1 MRLAAAIQGQACAQT
16 GRSNARAK
24 KPAAG
29 GKTILKTA
37 VRMLGPCVDRAWCRV
52 TDHLSVCAGHR
63 SAARGCIAC
72 QYSSVWAAR
81 CALRCAPMAA
91 RSLRHLFR
99 DTTLARLRPRPCCSI
114 ASGPCLDHGA
124 GPHPKEHHMTN
135 TDELKS
141 TGLKATLPRLKILDI
156 FQKGSQRH
164 MTAEDVFRVLLQER
178 TDIGLAT
185 VYRVLTQFAQAG
197 ILSRSNF
204 ESGKS
209 VYELNE
215 GLHHDHF
222 ICTSCGKVEEF
233 YDPEIEKRQQSV
245 AKT

>member
-1 MRLAAAIQGQACAQT
+1 MALFHAAVPRDGKAGTASLRYTGHYRPDATSVASLIICRSALAIEAQ
-16 GRSNARAK
+16 
-24 KPAAG
+24 
-29 GKTILKTA
+29 
-37 VRMLGPCVDRAWCRV
+37 
-52 TDHLSVCAGHR
+52 R
-63 SAARGCIAC
+63 SAALHRLPIR
-72 QYSSVWAAR
+72 SVLAAR

-91 RSLRHLFR
+91 RSLRHLIR

-114 ASGPCLDHGA
+114 ASGPCLEHGA
-124 GPHPKEHHMTN
+124 GPHPKEHPMTN
-135 TDELKS
+135 IDELKS

-209 VYELNE
+209 
-215 GLHHDHF
+215 
-222 ICTSCGKVEEF
+222 
-233 YDPEIEKRQQSV
+233 
-245 AKT
+245 